1 MKNSIPLILAV
12 VLGLAAVFAVGRVIS
27 SNIAQQEE
35 TIEVVAAQRD
45 IPAGEVLADGYYRPK
60 KVPRSAMPAQ
70 AILWN
75 KAQMLN
81 GQKLLANKT
90 AGDYIFLSDF
100 QTQGIGNV
108 VGEGEW
114 AVSIQLP
121 SRSIAS
127 MLKPGDEVAI
137 IATFQLEEKQK
148 NVDGGDTSNTREVTT
163 VLFPRVRVL
172 EIGGGMYASDQ
183 SGTLVLQLPP
193 QQAQTLIAASR
204 VASLYPAL
212 RRPNDSSALNR
223 LDAGVVDMST
233 LKKLLEGQETV
244 VIPQI
249 PNASK

>member
-27 SNIAQQEE
+27 SNIVQQEE
-35 TIEVVAAQRD
+35 MIEVVAAQRD
-45 IPAGEVLADGYYRPK
+45 IPAGEVLADGFYRPK
-60 KVPRSAMPAQ
+60 KVPRSALPAQ

-81 GQKLLANKT
+81 GQTLLINKA
-90 AGDYIFLSDF
+90 AGDYIYLSDF

-114 AVSIQLP
+114 AVAIQLP
-121 SRSIAS
+121 SRSIAT

-137 IATFQLEEKQK
+137 IATFQVEEKKAEAESGDSQK
-148 NVDGGDTSNTREVTT
+148 TKEVTT

-172 EIGGGMYASDQ
+172 EIGGGLYASDQ

-212 RRPNDSSALNR
+212 RRPNDTSALNR

-233 LKKLLEGQETV
+233 FRKLLEGQETV
-244 VIPQI
+244 VVPKI
-249 PNASK
+249 PNAGK

>member
-27 SNIAQQEE
+27 SNLSQQEE
-35 TIEVVAAQRD
+35 MVEVVAAQRD
-45 IPAGEVLADGYYRPK
+45 IPAGEVIADGYYRPK
-60 KVPRSAMPAQ
+60 KVPRSALPGQ

-75 KAQMLN
+75 KAPMLN
-81 GQKLLANKT
+81 GQKMLTGKT
-90 AGDYIFLSDF
+90 AGDYIYLSDF

-114 AVSIQLP
+114 AVAIQLP

-137 IATFQLEEKQK
+137 VATFQVEEKQK
-148 NVDGGDTSNTREVTT
+148 NTDNAQSASKEVTT

-172 EIGGGMYASDQ
+172 EIGGGISAGDQ

-212 RRPNDSSALNR
+212 RRPNDTSALNR
-223 LDAGVVDMST
+223 LDAGVVDSST
-233 LKKLLEGQETV
+233 FRKLLDGQESV
-244 VIPQI
+244 VVPKI
-249 PNASK
+249 PNAGK

>member
-27 SNIAQQEE
+27 SNLSQQEE
-35 TIEVVAAQRD
+35 MVEVVAAQRD
-45 IPAGEVLADGYYRPK
+45 ILPGEVIADGYYRPK
-60 KVPRSAMPAQ
+60 KVPRSALPGQ
-70 AILWN
+70 AILWS

-81 GQKLLANKT
+81 GQKMLT
-90 AGDYIFLSDF
+90 GRSSGDYIYLSDF

-114 AVSIQLP
+114 AVAIQLP

-137 IATFQLEEKQK
+137 IATFQVEEKQK
-148 NVDGGDTSNTREVTT
+148 NTDNAQSKMKEVTT

-172 EIGGGMYASDQ
+172 EIGGGLSVGDQ

-212 RRPNDSSALNR
+212 RRPNDTSALNR
-223 LDAGVVDMST
+223 LDAGVVDMDT
-233 LKKLLEGQETV
+233 FHKLLDGQEGV
-244 VIPQI
+244 VVPQI
-249 PNASK
+249 PNAGK

>member
-27 SNIAQQEE
+27 SNLSQQEE
-35 TIEVVAAQRD
+35 TVEVVAAQRD
-45 IPAGEVLADGYYRPK
+45 IQAGEIIADGYYRPK
-60 KVPRSAMPAQ
+60 KIPRSALPAQ

-75 KAQMLN
+75 KAKMLN
-81 GQKLLANKT
+81 GQKMLAGKS
-90 AGDYIFLSDF
+90 AGDYIYLSDF

-114 AVSIQLP
+114 AVAIQLP

-137 IATFQLEEKQK
+137 VATFQVEEKQK
-148 NVDGGDTSNTREVTT
+148 NADNEQTNAKEVTT

-172 EIGGGMYASDQ
+172 EIGGGLSASDM

-212 RRPNDSSALNR
+212 RRPNDTSALNR
-223 LDAGVVDMST
+223 LDAGVVDAST
-233 LKKLLEGQETV
+233 FRKLLEGQESV
-244 VIPQI
+244 VVPKI
-249 PNASK
+249 PNAGK

>member
-35 TIEVVAAQRD
+35 MIEVVAAQRE
-45 IPAGEVLADGYYRPK
+45 IKAGEILADGFYRPK
-60 KVPRSAMPAQ
+60 KIPRSALPAQ
-70 AILWN
+70 AIMWN

-81 GQKLLANKT
+81 GQKLLINKS
-90 AGDYIFLSDF
+90 AGDYIYLSDF

-114 AVSIQLP
+114 AVAIQLP

-137 IATFQLEEKQK
+137 IATFQVEEKQK
-148 NVDGGDTSNTREVTT
+148 NADAKNVKTKDVTT

-172 EIGGGMYASDQ
+172 EIGGGMFASDQ

-193 QQAQTLIAASR
+193 QQAQTLIAAAR
-204 VASLYPAL
+204 VAQLYPAL
-212 RRPNDSSALNR
+212 RRANDSSALNR
-223 LDAGVVDMST
+223 LDAGVVDMNT
-233 LKKLLEGQETV
+233 FHKLLEGQETV
-244 VIPQI
+244 VVPQI
-249 PNASK
+249 PNAGK

>member
-1 MKNSIPLILAV
+1 MSWLHNET
-12 VLGLAAVFAVGRVIS
+12 FR
-27 SNIAQQEE
+27 QEKHLRKDS
-35 TIEVVAAQRD
+35 TA
-45 IPAGEVLADGYYRPK
+45 L
-60 KVPRSAMPAQ
+60 PAQ
-70 AILWN
+70 AIMWN
-75 KAQMLN
+75 KAPMLN
-81 GQKLLANKT
+81 GQKLLVNKS
-90 AGDYIFLSDF
+90 AGDYIYLSDF

-114 AVSIQLP
+114 AVAIQLP

-137 IATFQLEEKQK
+137 IATFQVEDKQK
-148 NVDGGDTSNTREVTT
+148 NQDSGKNNTKEVTT

-172 EIGGGMYASDQ
+172 EIGGGMFASDQ

-223 LDAGVVDMST
+223 LDAGMVDMST
-233 LKKLLEGQETV
+233 FRKLLEGQETV
-244 VIPQI
+244 VIPKI
-249 PNASK
+249 PNTGK

>member
-35 TIEVVAAQRD
+35 TVDVVAAQRD
-45 IPAGEVLADGYYRPK
+45 IPAGEILAEGFYRPK
-60 KVPRSAMPAQ
+60 KVPRSALPAQ
-70 AILWN
+70 AIMWN

-81 GQKLLANKT
+81 GQKLLVNKS
-90 AGDYIFLSDF
+90 AGDYIYLSDF

-114 AVSIQLP
+114 AVAIQLP

-137 IATFQLEEKQK
+137 IATFQVEEKQK
-148 NVDGGDTSNTREVTT
+148 NGDAGKTARTKDVTT

-172 EIGGGMYASDQ
+172 EIGGGMFATDQ

-204 VASLYPAL
+204 VAQLYPAL
-212 RRPNDSSALNR
+212 RRANDSSALNR

-233 LKKLLEGQETV
+233 FNKLLEGQETV

-249 PNASK
+249 PNAGK

>member
-27 SNIAQQEE
+27 SNIAQKEDM
-35 TIEVVAAQRD
+35 IDVVAAQRD
-45 IPAGEVLADGYYRPK
+45 IPAGETLAEGFYRPK
-60 KVPRSAMPAQ
+60 KVPRSALPAQ
-70 AILWN
+70 AIMWN
-75 KAQMLN
+75 KAPMLN
-81 GQKLLANKT
+81 GQKLLVNKS
-90 AGDYIFLSDF
+90 AGDYIYLSDF

-114 AVSIQLP
+114 AVAIQLP

-137 IATFQLEEKQK
+137 IATFQVEEKQK
-148 NVDGGDTSNTREVTT
+148 NQESGKNGKKEVTT

-172 EIGGGMYASDQ
+172 EIGGGLYASDQ

-204 VASLYPAL
+204 IASLYPAL

-233 LKKLLEGQETV
+233 FQKLLEGQETV
-244 VIPQI
+244 VIPKI
-249 PNASK
+249 PNTGK

>member
-27 SNIAQQEE
+27 TNIAQKEE
-35 TIEVVAAQRD
+35 TVEVVAAQRD
-45 IPAGEVLADGYYRPK
+45 IPAGEVLADGFYRPK
-60 KVPRSAMPAQ
+60 KVPRSALPAQ
-70 AILWN
+70 TILWN

-81 GQKLLANKT
+81 GQRLLVNKT
-90 AGDYIFLSDF
+90 AGDYIYLSDF

-114 AVSIQLP
+114 AVAIQLP

-137 IATFQLEEKQK
+137 IATFQVEDQK
-148 NVDGGDTSNTREVTT
+148 KDADGALKTSAREVTT

-172 EIGGGMYASDQ
+172 EIGGGMFASDQ

-193 QQAQTLIAASR
+193 RQAQTLIAASR

-212 RRPNDSSALNR
+212 RRPNDTSALNR

-233 LKKLLEGQETV
+233 LRKLLDGQEPV

-249 PNASK
+249 PNSNK

>member
-27 SNIAQQEE
+27 SNLSQQEE
-35 TIEVVAAQRD
+35 MVEVVAAQRD
-45 IPAGEVLADGYYRPK
+45 IPAGEVIADGYYRPK
-60 KVPRSAMPAQ
+60 KVPRSALPGQ
-70 AILWN
+70 AILWS
-75 KAQMLN
+75 KAAMLN
-81 GQKLLANKT
+81 GQKMLTGKAS
-90 AGDYIFLSDF
+90 GDYIYLSDF

-114 AVSIQLP
+114 AVTIQLP

-137 IATFQLEEKQK
+137 IATFQIEEQQK
-148 NVDGGDTSNTREVTT
+148 NVDNAQTKTREVTT

-172 EIGGGMYASDQ
+172 EIGGGLSSGDQ

-193 QQAQTLIAASR
+193 QQAQALVAASR

-212 RRPNDSSALNR
+212 RRPNDTSALNR
-223 LDAGVVDMST
+223 LDAGMVDSDT
-233 LKKLLEGQETV
+233 FRKLLEGQESV
-244 VIPQI
+244 VIPKI
-249 PNASK
+249 PNAGK

>member
-35 TIEVVAAQRD
+35 MIEVVAAQRD
-45 IPAGEVLADGYYRPK
+45 IPAGEILADGYYRPK
-60 KVPRSAMPAQ
+60 KVPRSALPAQ
-70 AILWN
+70 AIFWN

-81 GQKLLANKT
+81 GQKMLVNKS
-90 AGDYIFLSDF
+90 AGDYIYLSDF

-114 AVSIQLP
+114 AVAIQLP

-137 IATFQLEEKQK
+137 IATFQVEEKQK
-148 NVDGGDTSNTREVTT
+148 STNGEKTSGKKDVTT

-172 EIGGGMYASDQ
+172 EIGGGMFASDQ

-204 VASLYPAL
+204 VAQLYPAL
-212 RRPNDSSALNR
+212 RRANDSSALNR
-223 LDAGVVDMST
+223 LDAGVVDMNT
-233 LKKLLEGQETV
+233 FKKLLEGQETV

-249 PNASK
+249 PNAGK